1 MGIEMESLTPSLQQ
15 QYGFSVASGAV
26 IMSVI
31 SGTPAASAGLLQGD
45 IIVGINGTTIGGG
58 ADVQL
63 VISSHHPGD
72 VITISIVRG
81 TKHLSIKLTLGT
93 KPTN

>member
-1 MGIEMESLTPSLQQ
+1 
-15 QYGFSVASGAV
+15 
-26 IMSVI
+26 VI

-58 ADVQL
+58 ADVQQ

-93 KPTN
+93 KPIN